1 MRDIGTAIQYLHS
14 MNIAHR
20 DVKVRP
26 EGEGAARKEH
36 KTEKCMGSG
45 GLNRIV

>member
-20 DVKVRP
+20 DVKVR
-26 EGEGAARKEH
+26 
-36 KTEKCMGSG
+36 SG
-45 GLNRIV
+45 GVCLGEKNVGWKNKWVVVV